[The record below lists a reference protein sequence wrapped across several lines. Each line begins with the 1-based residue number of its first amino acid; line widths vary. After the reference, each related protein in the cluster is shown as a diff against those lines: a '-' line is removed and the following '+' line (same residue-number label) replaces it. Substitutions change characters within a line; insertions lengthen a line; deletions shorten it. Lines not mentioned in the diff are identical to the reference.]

1 MVANLVGSIYDECKS
16 DVSNDV
22 LCLAQ
27 SIQKVFQCT
36 VKFTVIPAKTAKL
49 LKLNIWN
56 DFVHA
61 VENSIEYGIFF
72 CIYNYLS

>member
-1 MVANLVGSIYDECKS
+1 MVASLVGGAYDECKNH
-16 DVSNDV
+16 VSNDV
-22 LCLAQ
+22 ICLAQ

-36 VKFTVIPAKTAKL
+36 VKFTIIPAKTAKL

-61 VENSIEYGIFF
+61 VKNTIENGNFFIFM
-72 CIYNYLS
+72 II

>member
-1 MVANLVGSIYDECKS
+1 MVANLVGSVYDKCKI

-72 CIYNYLS
+72 IFITI